1 MPKLIKDF
9 KNYQIV
15 FYWYEKGKGRQS
27 PLMPTLNHAE
37 EWLQQ
42 WGNAQYQGTERRR
55 RSGNMSFSRRSTDK
69 RICVDVD
76 LCEKKLAE
84 LKHSFAA

>member
-37 EWLQQ
+37 EWLTD
-42 WGNAQYQGTERRR
+42 WSMAQYKGTERRR
-55 RSGNMSFSRRSTDK
+55 RDSGTHLNRRSTDK
-69 RICVDVD
+69 ALRIDVD
-76 LCEKKLAE
+76 LCEQKLNE